1 MRDAPGAFTK
11 ETRFYVRSDLLLVV
25 VEPRLVRKLG
35 DQSAYTDNKCAR
47 RMSWLCIWFD
57 RIETSLKLPLLT
69 RSYVSNKMNSRMFL
83 LFLFEVKVYENVKK
97 LKIGMLALLARFAS
111 VTLKKNTRTIMVT
124 VFG

>member
-57 RIETSLKLPLLT
+57 GIETSLKLPWLT

-111 VTLKKNTRTIMVT
+111 VTLENTRTII
-124 VFG
+124 